1 MFSDTL
7 KHLYQPSI
15 DSEDLKIKK
24 KHNPRF
30 QEIHNL
36 AKGIDLTQTQTVTQ
50 YDRG

>member
-24 KHNPRF
+24 NIIPNSKKF
-30 QEIHNL
+30 TI
-36 AKGIDLTQTQTVTQ
+36 
-50 YDRG
+50 